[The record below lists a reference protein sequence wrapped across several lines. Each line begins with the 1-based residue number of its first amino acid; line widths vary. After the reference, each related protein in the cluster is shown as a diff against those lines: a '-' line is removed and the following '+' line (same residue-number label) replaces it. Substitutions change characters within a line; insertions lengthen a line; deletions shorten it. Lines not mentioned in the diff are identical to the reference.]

1 MKKKISDNIYDIK
14 MKTIHQKWI
23 DSWKEL
29 EAVTRD
35 TIIKNNVIAL
45 YPEGTDKKIAEQE
58 AEQQRKKLV
67 NYISA
72 YEENRHEFLAFC
84 ESHKKDLMTTTTWA
98 RSVDSCPTSHY
109 LVEKAYHNFI
119 KGEIF

>member
-14 MKTIHQKWI
+14 MKDIYKKWI

-29 EAVTRD
+29 EEVTRD

-58 AEQQRKKLV
+58 AEQQRKKLA

-84 ESHKKDLMTTTTWA
+84 ESHKNDLMTTATWVRA
-98 RSVDSCPTSHY
+98 FDSCPTSHY
-109 LVEKAYHNFI
+109 LIEKAYHKFI